1 MAFLT
6 TTVNVLAMVI
16 SVWLGFYIVTRSAY
30 SRVSWIAA
38 LTLWSLAAY
47 FLHNVIAI
55 NVPDS
60 GILSWLRPIPVL
72 AFPLLLHLSIEVLPD
87 KSLWWAW

>member
-6 TTVNVLAMVI
+6 TAVNVLAMAL
-16 SVWLGFYIVTRSAY
+16 SVWLGFYIVTRSAR
-30 SRVSWIAA
+30 SRLSWVAA

-55 NVPDS
+55 NVPRS
-60 GILSWLRPIPVL
+60 GILVWLRPVPVL
-72 AFPLLLHLSIEVLPD
+72 AFPLLLHLSIEILPN
-87 KSLWWAW
+87 KS